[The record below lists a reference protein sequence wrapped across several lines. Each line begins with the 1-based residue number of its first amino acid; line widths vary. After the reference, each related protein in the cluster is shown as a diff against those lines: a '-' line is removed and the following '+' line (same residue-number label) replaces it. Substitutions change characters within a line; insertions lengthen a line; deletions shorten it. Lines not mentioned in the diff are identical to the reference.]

1 MKIKTQQSKICGTN
15 QSGSQRE
22 VDSNIG
28 PPQETRKISRQ
39 QCNITPKGL
48 EKEQS
53 PKLVQGR
60 K

>member
-1 MKIKTQQSKICGTN
+1 MEQSKG
-15 QSGSQRE
+15 SSQRE
-22 VDSNIG
+22 VDSDIC